1 MWIVDSLT
9 KSYQNFH
16 TLIINELQKKKISVS
31 KLPTLETRFTRP
43 APCCRKPWH
52 SSSRRPPFQAPM
64 PHLSALGGKKYQ
76 QSMFILIKNVLLR
89 AFKVFLQFGF
99 FVVIDMI
106 HSTHRVTDSVLAVV
120 NCHGQSIY
128 YNKHVAKKGGPV
140 KDIPLFVF
148 FALKTGFRTCRVT
161 LVLSQLKIYYSITKN
176 KLTST
181 TNNNKLCI

>member
-1 MWIVDSLT
+1 
-9 KSYQNFH
+9 
-16 TLIINELQKKKISVS
+16 
-31 KLPTLETRFTRP
+31 
-43 APCCRKPWH
+43 
-52 SSSRRPPFQAPM
+52 
-64 PHLSALGGKKYQ
+64 
-76 QSMFILIKNVLLR
+76 MFILIKNVLLR
-89 AFKVFLQFGF
+89 TFKVFLQFGF

-120 NCHGQSIY
+120 NCHGQSRNLALGEGEWVNTCKSIY
-128 YNKHVAKKGGPV
+128 YNKHIAKKGGSV

-148 FALKTGFRTCRVT
+148 FALKTGFWTCRVT